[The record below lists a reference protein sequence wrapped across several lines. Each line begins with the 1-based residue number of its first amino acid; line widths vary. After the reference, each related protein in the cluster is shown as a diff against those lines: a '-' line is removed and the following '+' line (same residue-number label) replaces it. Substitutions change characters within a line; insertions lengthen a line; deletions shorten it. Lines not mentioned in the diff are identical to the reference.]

1 MSEQHKSVYKSGADD
16 GFILG
21 AYLSVWFLLLGYSTE
36 NIYLAPLAMLMMLGV
51 PVVIFFMLRRAY
63 VRAYGLSQF
72 SELWLQGII
81 TFVCGTLLM
90 GVVAYVFL
98 RYLNP
103 GFIMNQASVAAG
115 YYASLPGQ
123 EARSVAHA
131 LQVMI
136 DRNMLPEPIYVV
148 FQMIL
153 LGVFSGSMLSM
164 VATWIVRRI
173 KVRSR
178 LDDITPGD

>member
-1 MSEQHKSVYKSGADD
+1 
-16 GFILG
+16 
-21 AYLSVWFLLLGYSTE
+21 
-36 NIYLAPLAMLMMLGV
+36 
-51 PVVIFFMLRRAY
+51 
-63 VRAYGLSQF
+63 
-72 SELWLQGII
+72 
-81 TFVCGTLLM
+81 
-90 GVVAYVFL
+90 
-98 RYLNP
+98 
-103 GFIMNQASVAAG
+103 MNQASVAAG